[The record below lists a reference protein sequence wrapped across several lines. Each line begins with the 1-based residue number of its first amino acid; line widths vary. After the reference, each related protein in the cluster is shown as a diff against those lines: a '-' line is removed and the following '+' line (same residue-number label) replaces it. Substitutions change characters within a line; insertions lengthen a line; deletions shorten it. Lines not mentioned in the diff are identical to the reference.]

1 MSTVAITEGRVDAN
15 GVDFA
20 YLAAGSG
27 PLALCLHGFPDTPWG
42 WRHLLPA
49 LAEAGFRAVA
59 PFLRGYAPS
68 GLAPDGRYE
77 SGTLAMDAIAL
88 HDVLGGDAEAV
99 VIGHD
104 WGAMAAYGA
113 ANVAPQR
120 WRRVVA
126 ASVPPATVIA
136 ASLLDYDVIKRH
148 TWYQFFLCNP
158 LADLAVPMHDLAFIE
173 RLWADWS
180 PGYDGAA
187 DVARV
192 KEALRDPAN
201 LSAALAYY
209 RHTLGGGDQTPSLAE
224 VQAATMS
231 PPPVPT
237 LYLHGVDD
245 GCMPC
250 PPQEALED
258 AFNTEGSRVQLI
270 EGAGHFLQYERPR
283 EVTDAI
289 VSFVTG

>member
-1 MSTVAITEGRVDAN
+1 MTTTDISEGRVAAN
-15 GVDFA
+15 GVEFA

-59 PFLRGYAPS
+59 PWMRGYAPT
-68 GLAPDGRYE
+68 GIPADGRYG
-77 SGTLAMDAIAL
+77 SGVLARDAVAL
-88 HDVLGGDAEAV
+88 HEALGGDGEAV
-99 VIGHD
+99 LVGHD

-113 ANVAPQR
+113 ANVAPER

-126 ASVPPATVIA
+126 ASVPPAAVIGA
-136 ASLLDYDVIKRH
+136 TLLDYDVIKHH
-148 TWYQFFLCNP
+148 TWYQFFFCNP
-158 LADLAVPMHDLAFIE
+158 LADLAVPMHDLAFLD

-180 PGYDGAA
+180 PGYDGTE

-192 KEALRDPAN
+192 KESLRDPAN
-201 LSAALAYY
+201 LTAALSYY
-209 RHTLGGGDQTPSLAE
+209 RHTLGGLDQPPDLAE

-231 PPPVPT
+231 APPVPT

-250 PPQEALED
+250 PPAED
-258 AFNTEGSRVQLI
+258 LRAAFTAEGSRVELI
-270 EGAGHFLQYERPR
+270 HGAGHFLQYERPH
-283 EVTDAI
+283 EVTASI
-289 VSFVTG
+289 LSFVTG